1 MINLRSITLLCSIGI
16 ILIMVV
22 SVLGLVNL
30 TTNSNVNTDQNN
42 IRLALQ
48 NENPSSGSI
57 KILNQQMTKTSYG
70 DWIVKGQAQNVG
82 SGQLRYTSIN
92 VNFYKNENIIYTSSA
107 ILSSM
112 APGEI
117 KNFQVV
123 YPDQNNSPDSYDV
136 SLGSS
141 W

>member
-16 ILIMVV
+16 VLIMVV
-22 SVLGLVNL
+22 SILGFAHLN
-30 TTNSNVNTDQNN
+30 TNSNVNTDQNN

-57 KILNQQMTKTSYG
+57 KILNQHMEKTSSG

-82 SGQLRYTSIN
+82 SGQLRYTSID

-117 KNFQVV
+117 KDFQVV
-123 YPDQNNSPDSYDV
+123 YHNQNNSPDSYDV